1 MVTIARLRQAM
12 QGWLP
17 FPVCRTVA
25 YFRGAGGWPRYPGC
39 CRWKPRPVRKPGKQ
53 KDCAAYA
60 STPVDQF
67 LKKDRLD
74 STRIT
79 HLHCFPINGTF
90 ISPQTQQR
98 TGVDYG
104 R

>member
-1 MVTIARLRQAM
+1 VVHGVQN
-12 QGWLP
+12 
-17 FPVCRTVA
+17 
-25 YFRGAGGWPRYPGC
+25 RGECTQRGQPSVPYAVY
-39 CRWKPRPVRKPGKQ
+39 CRWKPDPARTPGTQ
-53 KDCAAYA
+53 KKRAAYV
-60 STPVDQF
+60 STPVDRI

-79 HLHCFPINGTF
+79 HLHCFHINGTF